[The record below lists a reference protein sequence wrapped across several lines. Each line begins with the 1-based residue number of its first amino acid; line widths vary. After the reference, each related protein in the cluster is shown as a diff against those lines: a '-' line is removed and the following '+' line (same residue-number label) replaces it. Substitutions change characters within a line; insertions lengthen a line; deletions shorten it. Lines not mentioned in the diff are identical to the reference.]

1 VAVVQTAT
9 ITMKGSGA
17 VFVSFSVLFWV
28 VYNELLIY
36 GPIGGSATLSS
47 VTAAINAAAAAAA
60 DPNAPDMSTAPEIPA
75 TPQNTRPRRRIAPK
89 NISTTPRS
97 VASGRVAPRP
107 AASGRVAS
115 HPVFPAPAPQHLRER
130 AQNRIHSKL
139 LHLFDVRN

>member
-1 VAVVQTAT
+1 
-9 ITMKGSGA
+9 MKGSGV
-17 VFVSFSVLFWV
+17 VFVSFSDLFWI

-47 VTAAINAAAAAAA
+47 VTAAINAAAAA

-115 HPVFPAPAPQHLRER
+115 HPAVFGRVAPHPVFPAPAPQHLRER